1 MKLPFQLP
9 PLPSSHP
16 DMHHAIDWAVQAG
29 GKDTTYGR
37 GIAND
42 GGGGALVTG
51 YFYGEASFGST
62 VLTNGDTSV
71 DAFVMHVTAAG
82 VVDWAVQAG
91 GTADSWGF
99 GVAYDGA
106 GGALVTGDFSGKAS
120 FGSTLLTSRGSSDV
134 FVMHVTA
141 SGAID
146 WAFQAGGA
154 LFDSG
159 NSIARVGG
167 HDGVDGFLVSG
178 SFSGEASFGS
188 TSLISRG
195 SDDAFVMHV
204 TAAGA
209 IDWVVQAGGMD
220 STYARCIA
228 NDGGGG
234 ALATGTF
241 SGEASFGSTVL
252 TSRGLP
258 YAFVMHVTAAGAID
272 WAVQAGGTDYTYAR
286 SIANDGGG
294 GALVTGYFF
303 GEASFGSTVLTSGD
317 TSADAFVMHV
327 TAAGVVDWAVQ
338 AGGTADSF
346 GSGVAYNRGS
356 GGALVTGTFSGKAS
370 FGSTLLT
377 SRGSSDVFV
386 MHVTAS
392 GTIDWAI
399 QGGGKLSDF
408 GKSIAYVGAGA
419 QDGVDGALVTGSF
432 TSEASFGSSTLKRSG
447 DVGACFAARLMP
459 PPPSPPSRPLLP
471 PRVPPVPPGLP
482 PVSPLIPFLA
492 TAFLTSFLLLLCVCH
507 RYRRLADHFRVSRER
522 AQLDLCLLEHR
533 VNVNAVELRTDPRG
547 GGALRPESPPNSIP
561 PGPPSSRGNKSSG
574 AGSGAGSSS
583 ASSSHAAPEPQHID
597 PSHVPS
603 PDLEVTVPASA
614 LQMTAQGE
622 REPQA
627 SCEHEGWGKRFSGD
641 QPYACDHDGCGK
653 RFSDPSHLTAHIR
666 SHTGERP
673 FACDYEGCGKRFTQS
688 SHLTTHIRTHTDDR
702 PFACDHEGCGKRF
715 SRSSHLTTHKRTH
728 TGDQP
733 YTCDHEGCGERFS
746 RSDNLTRHK
755 RTHTGERP
763 YACDH
768 EGCSERFSRS
778 GHLTAHKRTHT
789 GERPFACNHEGCG
802 KRFSRSGSLK
812 SHMRTSS
819 HGQCSHNA
827 PEHLCDDLECV
838 QRRDMR
844 RQLAVDFGLQ
854 AACSPAAR
862 PAPAML
868 PSTPQRSSG
877 SSRKRPQE
885 AEDWY
890 EDEEGMQLAVA
901 LSASVTEAGLPYER
915 RQWLDGRPAHMQGA
929 SSSFNVEHAGNN
941 DELDEVEMEVESE
954 EEGPCF
960 GCCLGGEVT
969 LIGTARDRPDP
980 SEPDGGWGYTPC
992 CGQTAHFDCLG
1003 RWLTPDDPDHG
1014 RLVESTSGLVA
1025 IELKCPFCKKALSR
1039 SRTRMLRA

>member
-854 AACSPAAR
+854 AASSPAAR
-862 PAPAML
+862 PAPAVL

-901 LSASVTEAGLPYER
+901 LSASVTEAGLPDER
-915 RQWLDGRPAHMQGA
+915 RQQRDGRSARMQGA
-929 SSSFNVEHAGNN
+929 SSSFDMEHAGNN
-941 DELDEVEMEVESE
+941 DELDEVEVEVELE

>member
-1 MKLPFQLP
+1 MKLS

-16 DMHHAIDWAVQAG
+16 DWAVQAG

-62 VLTNGDTSV
+62 VLTNGDTSA

-228 NDGGGG
+228 NDGGGV

-338 AGGTADSF
+338 AGGTADTL

-459 PPPSPPSRPLLP
+459 PPPSPPSWPLLP

-482 PVSPLIPFLA
+482 PISPLIPFLA
-492 TAFLTSFLLLLCVCH
+492 TAFLTSFLLLLCVWH

-583 ASSSHAAPEPQHID
+583 ASSSHAAPEPQHMD

-733 YTCDHEGCGERFS
+733 YTCDHEGCSERFS

-819 HGQCSHNA
+819 HGQCCHNA

-854 AACSPAAR
+854 AASSPAAR

-929 SSSFNVEHAGNN
+929 SSSFNVEHAGDN
-941 DELDEVEMEVESE
+941 DELDEVEMEVESESE

-992 CGQTAHFDCLG
+992 CGQVAHFDCLG

-1014 RLVESTSGLVA
+1014 RLVESTSGPVA
-1025 IELKCPFCKKALSR
+1025 IELKCPFCKKALSSSR
-1039 SRTRMLRA
+1039 SRMLRA